1 MPRHYSMG
9 GRAGASTGG
18 PTGGPGIA
26 PAGPPSLRARFGA
39 LRNLSPLLKLIWPT
53 SAAPTGAELV
63 RRLVRALPPVATL
76 DGGKL
81 IIDEVVRLAQTPGV
95 PISLRDWLSSGLLVH
110 LGWL

>member
-9 GRAGASTGG
+9 GRATASTGG

-26 PAGPPSLRARFGA
+26 PAGPRSLRERFGA
-39 LRNLSPLLKLIWPT
+39 LRNLPPFLKLIWQT
-53 SAAPTGAELV
+53 SSALTGADLV
-63 RRLVRALPPVATL
+63 LRLVRALLPVATL
-76 DGGKL
+76 YVGKL
-81 IIDEVVRLAQTPGV
+81 IIDEVVRLAQTPAV